1 MQGQF
6 SPSQLQ
12 SLIEKY
18 QRELMDSYKRQA
30 AKSGNM
36 QAEEKPEP
44 KEKARESTNDLNKP
58 AYDKPTFDN
67 PTVPEGLKTQ
77 AVETALSE
85 IEDNSSVV
93 QNDFQAEP
101 ASFTRQAENFAED
114 DCPVAPSM
122 LRPRVEDSVM
132 DVDAAVESSDFDMGD
147 EFPASPSM
155 FRSNSL
161 YDSQPRV
168 KPVMLEDDCP
178 PSPSVFRP
186 YRVDKRAVM
195 ADMPKPDTSK
205 PANLQVKVTTGRQM
219 IPVNGARVTVTRNG
233 VSTQKIHK
241 VTNTDRTGCTP
252 VISIPNCGPPAPF
265 TIEVTANG
273 FCSARYSGVPLY
285 SGMTSIKHVDLIPLP
300 SGEKSDLMILFDDQR
315 K

>member
-18 QRELMDSYKRQA
+18 QRELMESYKRQA

-36 QAEEKPEP
+36 QAEAKPEP
-44 KEKARESTNDLNKP
+44 KEISRESAK
-58 AYDKPTFDN
+58 AYSKPTA
-67 PTVPEGLKTQ
+67 PEGLKTQ
-77 AVETALSE
+77 AVETALPE
-85 IEDNSSVV
+85 IEDNSSGV
-93 QNDFQAEP
+93 QDSQAAAP
-101 ASFTRQAENFAED
+101 ASLTRQVESFMD
-114 DCPVAPSM
+114 DDFPVAPSM
-122 LRPRVEDSVM
+122 LRPRVESSVM
-132 DVDAAVESSDFDMGD
+132 DAGAAAANSDFDRG
-147 EFPASPSM
+147 EFSAPTSM
-155 FRSNSL
+155 LRQESFKG
-161 YDSQPRV
+161 QPEV
-168 KPVMLEDDCP
+168 KLDIMQDDCP
-178 PSPSVFRP
+178 PSPSMFRP
-186 YRVDKRAVM
+186 ARVDKRAVM

-219 IPVNGARVTVTRNG
+219 IPVYGARVTVTRNG

-241 VTNTDRTGCTP
+241 VTQTDRTGCTP

-285 SGMTSIKHVDLIPLP
+285 SGMTSVHHVDLIPLP
-300 SGEKSDLMILFDDQR
+300 SGENADLMLLFDNQR